1 MRPIRRKQNE
11 RGVAMM
17 EFALLL
23 PFLVLIVMLVV
34 EGSRMIRTHQV
45 LNNAAREGARL
56 SILPE
61 NKGNKAD
68 IVTEVVNYANLN
80 GVTISSTDVTINQAA
95 TINNGGVL
103 MSASTVTVTHSY
115 AMNYVSV
122 FAWLGVPSSYTLQG
136 SAEFRNFYNN

>member
-1 MRPIRRKQNE
+1 
-11 RGVAMM
+11 
-17 EFALLL
+17 
-23 PFLVLIVMLVV
+23 
-34 EGSRMIRTHQV
+34 V

-61 NKGNKAD
+61 NKGSTAD

-103 MSASTVTVTHSY
+103 LSASTVTVTH
-115 AMNYVSV
+115 NYNVNYLAI
-122 FAWLGVPSSYTLQG
+122 FTWLGMPSSYTLQG

>member
-1 MRPIRRKQNE
+1 MRPIRRKRKE

-61 NKGNKAD
+61 NKGNTAD

-80 GVTISSTDVTINQAA
+80 GVTISTTDVTINQAA

-103 MSASTVTVTHSY
+103 LSASTVTVTH
-115 AMNYVSV
+115 NYNVNYLAI
-122 FAWLGVPSSYTLQG
+122 FTWLGMPSSYALQG
-136 SAEFRNFYNN
+136 SAEFRNFY